1 MPENVPGITC
11 RQSRKMI
18 HNCSIGYTGGKR
30 IMHKPKKQQPIEE
43 SDCWKKELVH
53 LMRDFY
59 IPSRI
64 INWIICSVERKIKPS
79 TSCNEA
85 YQRGWVMFK
94 EYLLK
99 Q

>member
-1 MPENVPGITC
+1 MSKEFHV
-11 RQSRKMI
+11 M
-18 HNCSIGYTGGKR
+18 
-30 IMHKPKKQQPIEE
+30 KQLTIRE
-43 SDCWKKELVH
+43 SDCWKTELIQ
-53 LMRDFY
+53 LMQDFY

-64 INWIICSVERKIKPS
+64 INRIILSVERKIKPG

-85 YQRGWVMFK
+85 YQRGWIMFK

>member
-1 MPENVPGITC
+1 MSKEFHV
-11 RQSRKMI
+11 M
-18 HNCSIGYTGGKR
+18 
-30 IMHKPKKQQPIEE
+30 KQLTIKE
-43 SDCWKKELVH
+43 SDCWKTELIQ
-53 LMRDFY
+53 LMQDFY

-64 INWIICSVERKIKPS
+64 INRIILSVERKIKPS

>member
-1 MPENVPGITC
+1 MSKEFHV
-11 RQSRKMI
+11 M
-18 HNCSIGYTGGKR
+18 
-30 IMHKPKKQQPIEE
+30 KQLTIKE
-43 SDCWKKELVH
+43 SDCWKTELIQ
-53 LMRDFY
+53 LMQDFY

-64 INWIICSVERKIKPS
+64 INRIILSVERKIKPS

-85 YQRGWVMFK
+85 YQRGWIMFK

>member
-1 MPENVPGITC
+1 MSKEFHV
-11 RQSRKMI
+11 M
-18 HNCSIGYTGGKR
+18 
-30 IMHKPKKQQPIEE
+30 KQLTIKE
-43 SDCWKKELVH
+43 SDCWKTELIQ
-53 LMRDFY
+53 LMQDFY

-64 INWIICSVERKIKPS
+64 INRIILSVERKIKPG

-85 YQRGWVMFK
+85 YQRGWIMFK

>member
-1 MPENVPGITC
+1 MSKEFHV
-11 RQSRKMI
+11 M
-18 HNCSIGYTGGKR
+18 
-30 IMHKPKKQQPIEE
+30 KQLTIRE
-43 SDCWKKELVH
+43 SDCWKTELIQ
-53 LMRDFY
+53 LMQDFY

-64 INWIICSVERKIKPS
+64 INRIILSVERKIKPD

-85 YQRGWVMFK
+85 YQRGWIMFK

>member
-1 MPENVPGITC
+1 MSKEFHV
-11 RQSRKMI
+11 M
-18 HNCSIGYTGGKR
+18 
-30 IMHKPKKQQPIEE
+30 KQLTIKE
-43 SDCWKKELVH
+43 SDCWKNELIH
-53 LMRDFY
+53 LMQDFY
-59 IPSRI
+59 IPGRVIDRI
-64 INWIICSVERKIKPS
+64 ICTVEHRIKPS